1 MIDSDPFEI
10 TWVLTHADLRRT
22 ARVKA
27 LMDYLVERLCDLF
40 EGRKALD
47 DPRMLLGT
55 ALQPLNLETI
65 GETENRPRLSQ
76 SSRLDPAVKPRDDNY
91 C

>member
-27 LMDYLVERLCDLF
+27 LMDNLF

-47 DPRMLLGT
+47 DPRMLFDT